1 MLAGK
6 KILIGITGSIAAYK
20 IILLTRLLVKANA
33 EVKIVMTASAQQF
46 VSPLVLS
53 TLSKS
58 EVLIDLSNNNNWA
71 NHVALGRWADIML
84 ITPLSCNTLAKMA
97 NGICDNLLMAVY
109 LSATCHVAVAPAMD
123 EDMWHHPS
131 TKRNIETI
139 KSFGNKIINVE
150 KGELA
155 SGLFGDGRMA
165 EPEAIFTYVIENF
178 FRAKTLNNKTVV
190 ITAGPTR
197 EAIDPVRY
205 ITNHSTG
212 KMGIAL
218 AESLYM
224 HGADVHLIC
233 GPVNIQPK
241 YKGINVTNIE
251 SAKQMFEA
259 TEKHFAN
266 ADILIMSA
274 AVADYA
280 ATVIADKKI
289 KKKEDEWALALTK
302 TTDILA
308 ALGKQKTKQFIVGFA
323 LETNNVKENAMQKL
337 KNKNADCIVLNS
349 LTDENAGFGYDTNKI
364 TILGKDGEE
373 RNFELKSKNQ
383 VAEDIAQYIIEK
395 NV

>member
-1 MLAGK
+1 
-6 KILIGITGSIAAYK
+6 
-20 IILLTRLLVKANA
+20 
-33 EVKIVMTASAQQF
+33 
-46 VSPLVLS
+46 
-53 TLSKS
+53 
-58 EVLIDLSNNNNWA
+58 
-71 NHVALGRWADIML
+71 
-84 ITPLSCNTLAKMA
+84 
-97 NGICDNLLMAVY
+97 
-109 LSATCHVAVAPAMD
+109 
-123 EDMWHHPS
+123 
-131 TKRNIETI
+131 
-139 KSFGNKIINVE
+139 
-150 KGELA
+150 
-155 SGLFGDGRMA
+155 MA